1 MEMLVST
8 INIINQRLE
17 RIDVVVCEKLS
28 KLDQKIDERFD
39 KIEKSITNIYQEIE
53 NVKTT
58 QKVHSE
64 NLDKEETHHHEIAD
78 RMTLLEN
85 YAQNIETEKNQIR
98 EDHLKMQTH
107 TMKYNLMFGGIE
119 QTALDYEEETE
130 AVLKEFIKTELEIPD
145 ADQINF

>member
-64 NLDKEETHHHEIAD
+64 ILDKEETHH
-78 RMTLLEN
+78 T
-85 YAQNIETEKNQIR
+85 
-98 EDHLKMQTH
+98 
-107 TMKYNLMFGGIE
+107 
-119 QTALDYEEETE
+119 
-130 AVLKEFIKTELEIPD
+130 
-145 ADQINF
+145 

>member
-1 MEMLVST
+1 MV
-8 INIINQRLE
+8 
-17 RIDVVVCEKLS
+17 
-28 KLDQKIDERFD
+28 KI
-39 KIEKSITNIYQEIE
+39 ITNIYQEIE

-64 NLDKEETHHHEIAD
+64 ILDKEETHHHEIAD

-107 TMKYNLMFGGIE
+107 TI
-119 QTALDYEEETE
+119 T
-130 AVLKEFIKTELEIPD
+130 
-145 ADQINF
+145 